1 MAIDL
6 DNDGHID
13 DGSELF
19 GTAFKLAD
27 GTNAANGFEALSTL
41 DGNSDGV
48 INADDAGFTQLK
60 VWVDQNQNGLSDEGE
75 LLDLGSLDISSIN
88 LGANM
93 TSSLN
98 NGNWVGLESTFV
110 TNSGNTYAVED
121 VWFRTAA
128 GIEAEVPPSLDLT
141 TPTVEANPVED
152 TALQSLPADQSN
164 WF

>member
-1 MAIDL
+1 M
-6 DNDGHID
+6 
-13 DGSELF
+13 
-19 GTAFKLAD
+19 
-27 GTNAANGFEALSTL
+27 
-41 DGNSDGV
+41 
-48 INADDAGFTQLK
+48 
-60 VWVDQNQNGLSDEGE
+60 
-75 LLDLGSLDISSIN
+75 LDLGSLDISSIN